1 MGVVFFDCHRI
12 QWNDYETNQDFHE
25 RIKLI
30 KSVIISGPPAI
41 GKTTIAKGIAKEFVL
56 THLSG
61 GDILKELAAED
72 GFETKGDD
80 WWDTQ
85 EGMSF
90 LSKRQEN
97 FEFDK
102 KVDDKLKKLFLGGN
116 VVITSYTL
124 PWIVEGG
131 VKIWLAGSKD
141 NSAQR
146 MTTRD
151 KLSKNEALEIVQK
164 RYNENKIIYK
174 TLYGFEFGENL
185 SVFDKII
192 ETDNLNAD
200 QVLESAKSTVREL
213 F

>member
-1 MGVVFFDCHRI
+1 MKGVFVTGS
-12 QWNDYETNQDFHE
+12 NTG
-25 RIKLI
+25 
-30 KSVIISGPPAI
+30 V
-41 GKTTIAKGIAKEFVL
+41 GKTTIAKGLAKELGLV
-56 THLSG
+56 HLSG
-61 GDILKELAAED
+61 GDILKELAEEE
-72 GFETKGDD
+72 GFDTRRDD

-85 EGMSF
+85 EGMNF

-97 FEFDK
+97 SEFDR
-102 KVDDKLKKLFLGGN
+102 KVDDKLKKLFSKGD

-124 PWIVEGG
+124 PWLIDGG
-131 VKIWLAGSKD
+131 VKIWLDGSKE

-151 KLSKNEALEIVQK
+151 NLSETNALEIVQK

-185 SVFDKII
+185 SVFNKII
-192 ETDNLNAD
+192 ETDGLNAE
-200 QVLESAKSTVREL
+200 QVLEIAKSTVREY

>member
-1 MGVVFFDCHRI
+1 
-12 QWNDYETNQDFHE
+12 
-25 RIKLI
+25 LL
-30 KSVIISGPPAI
+30 KSIIISGPPAI
-41 GKTTIAKGIAKEFVL
+41 GKTTIAKGLTKEFGLVY
-56 THLSG
+56 LSG
-61 GDILKELAAED
+61 GDILKELAEEE
-72 GFETKGDD
+72 GFDTKRDD

-85 EGMSF
+85 EGMNF
-90 LSKRQEN
+90 LSKRKEN
-97 FEFDK
+97 SEFDR
-102 KVDDKLKKLFLGGN
+102 KVDDKLKKLFSEGD

-124 PWIVEGG
+124 PWLVDGG
-131 VKIWLAGSKD
+131 IKIWLDGSKE

-151 KLSKNEALEIVQK
+151 NLSETNALEIVQK

-192 ETDNLNAD
+192 ETDGLNAE
-200 QVLESAKSTVREL
+200 QVLEIAKSTVREY

>member
-1 MGVVFFDCHRI
+1 M
-12 QWNDYETNQDFHE
+12 
-25 RIKLI
+25 L
-30 KSVIISGPPAI
+30 KSIIISGPPAI
-41 GKTTIAKGIAKEFVL
+41 GKTTIAKGLAKEFGL

-61 GDILKELAAED
+61 GDILKELAEEE

-85 EGMSF
+85 EGMDF

-97 FEFDK
+97 SEFDK
-102 KVDDKLKKLFLGGN
+102 NVDDKLKKLFSKES

-124 PWIVEGG
+124 PWLVEGG
-131 VKIWLAGSKD
+131 VKIWLDGSKE

-151 KLSKNEALEIVQK
+151 NLSKNDTLEIVQK

-174 TLYGFEFGENL
+174 ALYGFEFGEDL

-192 ETDNLNAD
+192 ETGNLNAK
-200 QVLESAKSTVREL
+200 QVLELAKSTVRE
-213 F
+213 FFDIKTT